1 MNVCT
6 LVYGMLHT
14 HEGSHYRA
22 QISISTIYAHVE
34 VSTIGLAKKSDLCR
48 SLHWIMRLHT
58 EYRHNVAVASATLM
72 SRQMKALSHR
82 F

>member
-1 MNVCT
+1 
-6 LVYGMLHT
+6 MLHT
-14 HEGSHYRA
+14 HEGSRYRA
-22 QISISTIYAHVE
+22 QISIKTIYAHIK
-34 VSTIGLAKKSDLCR
+34 VSTRGLAQKSDLCR

-58 EYRHNVAVASATLM
+58 EYRHNVAVASTTLM